1 MSGRASVQAKGR
13 DEAPLRGAV
22 EQYGIDDGERETDLD
37 IWEDEGGAILP
48 PKDDTPEVN
57 AGGQEGER
65 HTGGDKMSKDLR
77 IIFGDLFFI
86 TDNVVLANGIVP
98 LNEIFLDGAIDPAAR
113 EGEPATVSGTI
124 NEAQT
129 RMAVER
135 FVRHQSAAE
144 RAYEIF
150 ASGQGG
156 TAEENWVRAEKE
168 LLGLG
173 G

>member
-1 MSGRASVQAKGR
+1 MRGRASEQIEER
-13 DEAPLRGAV
+13 DQSPPLGAA
-22 EQYGIDDGERETDLD
+22 EQCGVDDAERETDLD

-48 PKDDTPEVN
+48 PKGDSSEVK

-65 HTGGDKMSKDLR
+65 QIRSEKMSDDLR
-77 IIFGDLFFI
+77 IIFGDLFFT

-98 LNEIFLDGAIDPAAR
+98 LNEIFLDGPIDPAAR
-113 EGEPATVSGTI
+113 EGEPVTVAGTI

-129 RMAVER
+129 RMAVEK
-135 FVRHQSAAE
+135 FVRHQSVAE

-168 LLGLG
+168 LLGF
-173 G
+173 